1 MPQDE
6 VGPGYPHRDF
16 CRRAVSPEV
25 CRPTLG
31 VVAMRRC
38 ALKALEREIESQG
51 VRTRARWRRVQFLT
65 LLLPLTA
72 CAVGPNFYSPEAP
85 VAGKWL
91 ESGNPSVK
99 TNRED
104 YQVWWKAFRD
114 PTLNR
119 LIETAYRQNLTLM
132 TAGTRVMEARASL
145 GVAIGE
151 FYPQTQQLR
160 ASAEYLQPSQT
171 DATSNPNNVITSR
184 NFWRVFAG
192 GNAAWELDVWGK
204 FRRGVE
210 SADASY
216 LASIATYDEVLV
228 MLLGDVATTYIGI
241 RTLQQ
246 QIAIAR
252 ENVVKQ
258 RQALEIA
265 RDRFKGGA
273 TSELDVYQAENVLAQ
288 TESTI
293 PQLNAQLQQ
302 GEDALRVL
310 LGIPPT
316 SPDALLAGSRGIPV
330 PPRSVAVGIPAD
342 LLRRRPDVRAA
353 ELTAAAQSAQ
363 VGIAEADLFPAF
375 AITGVLGTLVS
386 NTNGNSLNQLFTP
399 PSITFGFG
407 PAFSWPVFNYG
418 QITNTVRVQDAKLQG
433 LLIDYQN
440 TVLKAQQEVENGL
453 AGFLNGR
460 RQVALLRRS
469 AAAAGRALTVALEQY
484 QLGTRDFTT
493 VLTAEQNLYQ
503 AQSSLASAMG
513 NVSISLTTTYRAL
526 GGGWQIRDGNDFVN
540 DATREEMRNRTNW
553 GSVLPPAG
561 QPQPPAPGLPGP
573 SDVGPTVRPPEW

>member
-1 MPQDE
+1 
-6 VGPGYPHRDF
+6 
-16 CRRAVSPEV
+16 
-25 CRPTLG
+25 
-31 VVAMRRC
+31 MRRC

-160 ASAEYLQPSQT
+160 ASAEDLQPSQT

-216 LASIATYDEVLV
+216 LASIAT
-228 MLLGDVATTYIGI
+228 
-241 RTLQQ
+241 
-246 QIAIAR
+246 
-252 ENVVKQ
+252 
-258 RQALEIA
+258 
-265 RDRFKGGA
+265 
-273 TSELDVYQAENVLAQ
+273 
-288 TESTI
+288 
-293 PQLNAQLQQ
+293 
-302 GEDALRVL
+302 
-310 LGIPPT
+310 
-316 SPDALLAGSRGIPV
+316 
-330 PPRSVAVGIPAD
+330 
-342 LLRRRPDVRAA
+342 
-353 ELTAAAQSAQ
+353 
-363 VGIAEADLFPAF
+363 
-375 AITGVLGTLVS
+375 
-386 NTNGNSLNQLFTP
+386 
-399 PSITFGFG
+399 
-407 PAFSWPVFNYG
+407 
-418 QITNTVRVQDAKLQG
+418 
-433 LLIDYQN
+433 
-440 TVLKAQQEVENGL
+440 
-453 AGFLNGR
+453 
-460 RQVALLRRS
+460 
-469 AAAAGRALTVALEQY
+469 
-484 QLGTRDFTT
+484 
-493 VLTAEQNLYQ
+493 
-503 AQSSLASAMG
+503 
-513 NVSISLTTTYRAL
+513 
-526 GGGWQIRDGNDFVN
+526 
-540 DATREEMRNRTNW
+540 
-553 GSVLPPAG
+553 
-561 QPQPPAPGLPGP
+561 
-573 SDVGPTVRPPEW
+573 